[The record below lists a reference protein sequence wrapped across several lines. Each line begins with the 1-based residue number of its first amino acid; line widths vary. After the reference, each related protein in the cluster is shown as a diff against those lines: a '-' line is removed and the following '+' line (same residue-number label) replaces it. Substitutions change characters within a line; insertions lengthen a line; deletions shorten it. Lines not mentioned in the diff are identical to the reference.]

1 MFELMGLKILKY
13 DDTIEALKDE
23 LTEAG
28 LAKKKAYI
36 DDKSKENYTTI
47 NWKLFERPSSA
58 WTSPFVT
65 GHKYKISWSKV
76 GLDFEDM
83 KL

>member
-1 MFELMGLKILKY
+1 MKILKY
-13 DDTIEALKDE
+13 DDSIEALKDE
-23 LTEAG
+23 FSEAG

-47 NWKLFERPSSA
+47 NWKLFERPKSA
-58 WTSPFVT
+58 WTSPFVL

-83 KL
+83 SV

>member
-1 MFELMGLKILKY
+1 MGLKILKY

-47 NWKLFERPSSA
+47 NWK
-58 WTSPFVT
+58 
-65 GHKYKISWSKV
+65 
-76 GLDFEDM
+76 
-83 KL
+83 